1 MKYSHL
7 FFDLDRT
14 LWDFEKNSKE
24 ALTEMYNHFDLK
36 SLGINSSKLFIEK
49 YKVHNEYLWSLYRQG
64 KIDKD
69 NLRSYRFQ
77 LCLNDFKISDNK
89 LSTQLGDMYV
99 STSPY
104 KTHLFPFTH
113 EVLTYLKS
121 KYRLHIIT
129 NGFEEVQHVKLKQSK
144 LDVYFDQIITSE
156 QIGVKKPDSKIFN
169 YAISSAKAELSESLM
184 LGDDFPVDILGA
196 KNIGMDQVF
205 FNPNDERVDGKP
217 TFEIN
222 CLSELLRLL

>member
-14 LWDFEKNSKE
+14 LWDFERNSKE

-36 SLGINSSKLFIEK
+36 SLGIKSSELFIEK

-69 NLRSYRFQ
+69 NLRSFRFQ
-77 LCLNDFKISDNK
+77 LCLKDFKISDNK
-89 LSTQLGDMYV
+89 LSVQLGEMYV

-129 NGFEEVQHVKLKQSK
+129 NGFEEVQHIKLKQSK
-144 LDVYFDQIITSE
+144 LDVYFDQVITSE
-156 QIGVKKPDSKIFN
+156 QLGVKKPDSKIFN
-169 YAISSAKAELSESLM
+169 YAISSVKAELSESLM

-205 FNPNDERVDGKP
+205 FNPKDEKVNEKP

>member
-14 LWDFEKNSKE
+14 LWDFEKNAKE
-24 ALTEMYNHFDLK
+24 ALIEMYNHFELVN
-36 SLGINSSKLFIEK
+36 LGISSPDIFIEK
-49 YKVHNEYLWSLYRQG
+49 YKIHNEHLWSLYRVG

-69 NLRSYRFQ
+69 SLRSYRFQ
-77 LCLNDFKISDNK
+77 LSLNDFKIDNHK
-89 LSTQLGDMYV
+89 LAADLGDMYV
-99 STSPY
+99 NSAPY

-113 EVLTYLKS
+113 QVLKYLKT
-121 KYRLHIIT
+121 KYQLHIIT

-144 LDVYFDQIITSE
+144 LDVYFDKVITSE

-169 YAISSAKAELSESLM
+169 YALSSANAKLSESLM
-184 LGDDFPVDILGA
+184 IGDDFPIDILGA
-196 KNIGMDQVF
+196 KNIGMDQIY
-205 FNPNDERVDGKP
+205 FNPYDNKIDGKP
-217 TFEIN
+217 TFEIS